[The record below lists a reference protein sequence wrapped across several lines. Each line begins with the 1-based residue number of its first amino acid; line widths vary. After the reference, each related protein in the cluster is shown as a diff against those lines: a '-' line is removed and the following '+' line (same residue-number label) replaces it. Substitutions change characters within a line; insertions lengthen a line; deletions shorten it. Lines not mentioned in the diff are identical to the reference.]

1 MIESLRVDSETCQ
14 LKKIPAMLILIS
26 FLMITPSIVSAH
38 SDYALSDSQFIIS
51 DEGLLNPEP
60 YVWQEINGFCAWA
73 ATAIA
78 MEYAGVDLSLYDVFA
93 ATTVGFSFAYFNVN
107 DTMLMLPGALY
118 TQAEPTDYLAELYGV
133 DYTLYIDSDIPNL
146 EQNLQVWE
154 SEGLTVS
161 TLDGESDAF
170 DLMRETI
177 NSGYPLLISVDP
189 SWLPSPDY
197 DILREEG
204 LTGGGHGIVL
214 VGYNDT
220 TATATYIDP
229 GVGSFGDNFGYPVDG
244 RGNYTVITYSAL
256 NTAWSNRYY
265 ISNTFI
271 PSGQTPPAPD
281 DSLGPL
287 IRDKL
292 LGVGTIYSPN
302 SANAYLGSF
311 GEKAF
316 RAMSTDMTAEGL
328 KSFLSVFDGID
339 NEIQFKASVILFIG
353 LGLESQVT
361 LQYLSYRTAL
371 QALPS
376 IMTETDLTD
385 FVAAGEQALPYF
397 EEITDNSTL
406 IYPGNLTKATGFVA
420 TTFKAIADSYNASGN
435 IDAAFSPYTAELNDI
450 SAALLGIADSW
461 QAAGNEL
468 AKIWPNDF
476 ISQYGT
482 IIAFGIGGVIAI
494 VVIFFWWSSKKP
506 SQ

>member
-1 MIESLRVDSETCQ
+1 M
-14 LKKIPAMLILIS
+14 KKFPALIILIS
-26 FLMITPSIVSAH
+26 FLLLTPVIVNANSEYTM
-38 SDYALSDSQFIIS
+38 SESSFVLS
-51 DEGLLNPEP
+51 DEGLLSPVP

-78 MEYAGVDLSLYDVFA
+78 MEYAGVDVSLYDVFA
-93 ATTVGFSFAYFNVN
+93 ASTIGFSFAYFNIN
-107 DTMLMLPGALY
+107 DTMLMFPGALY
-118 TQAEPTDYLAELYGV
+118 TQAEPTDYLAELYGL
-133 DYTLYIDSDIPNL
+133 DYTLYIDTDIPNL

-154 SEGLTVS
+154 SEGLTVN
-161 TLDGESDAF
+161 TLDGESAAF
-170 DLMRETI
+170 NLMRDTI
-177 NSGYPLLISVDP
+177 DSGYPLLISVDP
-189 SWLPSPDY
+189 SWLPAPDY

-220 TATATYIDP
+220 SNTATYIDP
-229 GVGSFGDNFGYPVDG
+229 GVGSFGDDFGYPEDG
-244 RGNYTVITYSAL
+244 RGNYSVITYSAL

-271 PSGQTPPAPD
+271 PNGETPVAPD

-292 LGVGTIYSPN
+292 LGVGTIYSPS

-316 RAMSTDMTAEGL
+316 RAMSSDMTDDGL
-328 KSFLSVFDGID
+328 KSFLSVFDGIN

-353 LGLESQVT
+353 LGLEAQVT

-376 IMTETDLTD
+376 IMTDTNLTD
-385 FVAAGEQALPYF
+385 FVTAGEQALPYF
-397 EEITDNSTL
+397 EVIADNSTL
-406 IYPGNLTKATGFVA
+406 IYPTNITKATGFVA
-420 TTFKAIADSYNASGN
+420 TTFKAIADSYNESGD
-435 IDAAFSPYTAELNDI
+435 IDAAFSPYTDELNDI
-450 SAALLGIADSW
+450 SAALLGIANAW

-468 AKIWPNDF
+468 VKIWPNDF

-482 IIAFGIGGVIAI
+482 ILAFGIGGVVTI
-494 VVIFFWWSSKKP
+494 VIIFIWWSSKKP

>member
-1 MIESLRVDSETCQ
+1 MKNFPV
-14 LKKIPAMLILIS
+14 ILA
-26 FLMITPSIVSAH
+26 FLTILLITPIVVNANSG
-38 SDYALSDSQFIIS
+38 YTLSDSTFIIS
-51 DEGLLNPEP
+51 SEGLLPPEP

-78 MEYAGVDLSLYDVFA
+78 MEYAGVYLSLYDVFA
-93 ATTVGFSFAYFNVN
+93 ASTIGFSFAYFNVN
-107 DTMLMLPGALY
+107 DTILMLPGALY

-133 DYTLYIDSDIPNL
+133 DYTLYIDSGIPNL
-146 EQNLQVWE
+146 DQNLQVWE
-154 SEGLTVS
+154 SEGLTVN

-170 DLMRETI
+170 DLMRNTI
-177 NSGYPLLISVDP
+177 DSGYPLLISVDP
-189 SWLPSPDY
+189 SWLPAPDY

-204 LTGGGHGIVL
+204 LSGGGHGIVL

-220 TATATYIDP
+220 ARTVTYIDP
-229 GVGSFGDNFGYPVDG
+229 GVGSFGDNYGYPVDG
-244 RGNYTVITYSAL
+244 RGNYSIITYTAL
-256 NTAWSNRYY
+256 NAAWENRYY

-271 PSGQTPPAPD
+271 PSGETPPAPD

-302 SANAYLGSF
+302 SANAYLGNF

-316 RAMSTDMTAEGL
+316 RAMSTDMTADGL

-339 NEIQFKASVILFIG
+339 NEIQFKASAILFIG
-353 LGLESQVT
+353 LGLEAQTT

-376 IMTETDLTD
+376 IMIETDLTD

-397 EEITDNSTL
+397 EEIVDNSTL
-406 IYPGNLTKATGFVA
+406 INPTNLTRATGFVA
-420 TTFKAIADSYNASGN
+420 TTFKAIADSYNASGD
-435 IDAAFSPYTAELNDI
+435 IDAAFSPYTDELNDI
-450 SAALLGIADSW
+450 SAALLGIADAW
-461 QAAGNEL
+461 KAAGDEL

-482 IIAFGIGGVIAI
+482 IIAFGIGGVAAI